1 MMQSLM
7 GGIPSHAPQFYAA
20 NTVADEYTRQLMMAE
35 SARRSSRASNGYRP
49 TNAMRVTKPGSAS
62 TSPQS
67 MMARRRTL
75 VNDNNIAKRRQYAL
89 EQMQMAEPTYESYQE
104 PPKRSSRPV
113 SWHPSTQFQQ
123 PQMVMYQQYPPQQLD
138 YSQYF
143 MPTPT
148 QYTEADIYAAY
159 QQLPPTPAI
168 YSRHTSPVAALSP
181 VSLPY
186 TTTAQEQ
193 VPPQY
198 VTAADTWATPTHFN
212 TAQYGST
219 YGSSYESSGSPDAT
233 EPFPSYTGQSTFTWD
248 TSSSA
253 GYNAATTPPTPET
266 FQPVSQPEPVV
277 PVEEPSLY
285 QAAEESEEE
294 GEILIGMGLYDTP
307 DKSDMDPQLDHYRT
321 TTSNL
326 LGSTYRKGAGLKLE
340 EAWEPPKEEEDD
352 EEDAES
358 EEEE

>member
-20 NTVADEYTRQLMMAE
+20 NTVADEYTRRLMMAE

-49 TNAMRVTKPGSAS
+49 TNTNTMRVTKPGSTS

-67 MMARRRTL
+67 LMARRRTL
-75 VNDNNIAKRRQYAL
+75 VNDNNNMAKRRQYAL
-89 EQMQMAEPTYESYQE
+89 QQMQMAEPSYESYQE
-104 PPKRSSRPV
+104 PAKRSGRPV

-123 PQMVMYQQYPPQQLD
+123 PQMVMYQQYPQQLD
-138 YSQYF
+138 YSQYM
-143 MPTPT
+143 MPNPT

-159 QQLPPTPAI
+159 QQLPSTPAI
-168 YSRHTSPVAALSP
+168 YSGHTSPVASLSP

-193 VPPQY
+193 LQPQY
-198 VTAADTWATPTHFN
+198 VTAADTWGAP
-212 TAQYGST
+212 AQFDT
-219 YGSSYESSGSPDAT
+219 VPYGSSYGSYESNGSPNTT

-253 GYNAATTPPTPET
+253 GYNPATPPTPET

-277 PVEEPSLY
+277 PLEEPSLH
-285 QAAEESEEE
+285 QAEEESEEE

-321 TTSNL
+321 STSSL

>member
-7 GGIPSHAPQFYAA
+7 GGIPNHAPRFYAA
-20 NTVADEYTRQLMMAE
+20 NTVADEYTRQLMMVE

-89 EQMQMAEPTYESYQE
+89 QQMQMAEPSYESYQE
-104 PPKRSSRPV
+104 PTKRSGRPV

-123 PQMVMYQQYPPQQLD
+123 LQMAMYQQYPPQQLD
-138 YSQYF
+138 YSQYM

-159 QQLPPTPAI
+159 QQLPSTPAI
-168 YSRHTSPVAALSP
+168 YSGHTSPVATLSP

-186 TTTAQEQ
+186 TTNAQEP

-198 VTAADTWATPTHFN
+198 VAAADTWATPAHFD
-212 TAQYGST
+212 AVP
-219 YGSSYESSGSPDAT
+219 YGSSYGSSHES
-233 EPFPSYTGQSTFTWD
+233 
-248 TSSSA
+248 
-253 GYNAATTPPTPET
+253 TPPQGTIPPPHRPRQRP
-266 FQPVSQPEPVV
+266 FSQLLDQNPQCRLREL
-277 PVEEPSLY
+277 SLY
-285 QAAEESEEE
+285 QAEEEPEEE

-321 TTSNL
+321 STSNL

-340 EAWEPPKEEEDD
+340 EAWGPPKEDEDD